1 MKATI
6 EGLFTTGKVGEL
18 ISIMETDT
26 YWINR

>member
-6 EGLFTTGKVGEL
+6 EGLFTTGKVGEP